1 MINLN
6 KRMQT
11 ITNLVDKTNVV
22 ADVGCDHG
30 KLGVTILLQNKAD
43 TVLFCDISAPSL
55 EKARAL
61 TQEEGLS
68 QKAQFFCQ
76 DGLGDVKCN
85 TAIIAGMGGM
95 EILSIIKNASF
106 LPDTLILQPMKDS
119 SAIRKTLSDRYC
131 FKKDF
136 LIYGGDKYYDVMKLE
151 RGCDSFTELQLAF
164 GKTNVTERSQD
175 FMRFLEKEYALTRR
189 VLAVCDNQA
198 MQRRERLIKELL

>member
-1 MINLN
+1 
-6 KRMQT
+6 MQT
-11 ITNLVDKTNVV
+11 ITSLVDKTNVV

-43 TVLFCDISAPSL
+43 KVLFCDISAPSL

-119 SAIRKTLSDRYC
+119 SAIRKTYERRGVSFCRGVNMSWDH
-131 FKKDF
+131 
-136 LIYGGDKYYDVMKLE
+136 GGLW
-151 RGCDSFTELQLAF
+151 CLCSNLWLLFH
-164 GKTNVTERSQD
+164 
-175 FMRFLEKEYALTRR
+175 R
-189 VLAVCDNQA
+189 VIWTLWH
-198 MQRRERLIKELL
+198 L